1 MFTFDLEN
9 TNTFLTTLTAFP
21 PPLPKA
27 QPLFPRV
34 LFLIIAIIVITIII
48 ATNSTIATTTTRI
61 SFLVLRVSHV
71 RHVQLS
77 PSDRFEQEW
86 NRAHAESDGNA
97 QKDFFLIRG
106 RLFHL
111 IIFRRVMTERSD
123 EAMRF

>member
-9 TNTFLTTLTAFP
+9 TNTLLTTLTAFP
-21 PPLPKA
+21 PPPPKA

-34 LFLIIAIIVITIII
+34 LFPIIAIIVITIITT
-48 ATNSTIATTTTRI
+48 TNSTIATTTTII

-97 QKDFFLIRG
+97 QEDFFLIRG

>member
-48 ATNSTIATTTTRI
+48 ATNSTIATTTTII
-61 SFLVLRVSHV
+61 SALVLRVSHV

>member
-48 ATNSTIATTTTRI
+48 ATNSTIATTTII
-61 SFLVLRVSHV
+61 SALVLRVSHV

-111 IIFRRVMTERSD
+111 IILFRRVITERSN
-123 EAMRF
+123 EAMRL

>member
-86 NRAHAESDGNA
+86 NRAHTESDGNA

-106 RLFHL
+106 RLFH
-111 IIFRRVMTERSD
+111 FRRVITERSD